1 MAKYLL
7 IPQGLERDRIIGA
20 ITHLQPEKVFIVRN
34 KKKSSEM
41 SAVEITIEELL
52 TDLKKK
58 LVEDPIIPVDE
69 EMIDIS
75 TFEVNFFDLL
85 DAYLDFRAIFN
96 RLGPEAEYIV
106 DISSGT
112 RIVSCALFL
121 AALERGASIY
131 YVSPRSYFTPD
142 VARRKLDSLGKDLE
156 AYLESKDSKA
166 LGRMKETISEGL
178 EEFQVPQLAMGV
190 RKVLKCPPLPIRI
203 EQEEIDPRY
212 LEALDKLGGTA
223 ASITD
228 LLVQLLGRRPTPTD
242 RVMAAKQI
250 ATLERC
256 GFVTTSYTGRQKEIT
271 LTIYGREWAEKA
283 TPSIS
288 T

>member
-1 MAKYLL
+1 MPRYLL

-41 SAVEITIEELL
+41 SAVEIAVEEIL
-52 TDLKKK
+52 TELKQK
-58 LVEDPIIPVDE
+58 LVDDPIIPIDE
-69 EMIDIS
+69 DMIDITS
-75 TFEVNFFDLL
+75 FEVNFFDLL
-85 DAYLDFRAIFN
+85 DAYLDFRAIFAK
-96 RLGPEAEYIV
+96 LGPDAEFMV

-121 AALERGASIY
+121 AALEIGAAIY

-142 VARRKLDSLGKDLE
+142 VARRTLDAIGRELKGYHKTKDAEKLQRIEEVVEK
-156 AYLESKDSKA
+156 
-166 LGRMKETISEGL
+166 GL
-178 EEFQVPQLAMGV
+178 EEFKVPQLAIGV

-203 EQEEIDPRY
+203 EQEEIEPGY
-212 LEALDKLGGTA
+212 LESLEKLGGTA
-223 ASITD
+223 PSITD
-228 LLVQLLGRRPTPTD
+228 LLVELLGRKPTPTD

-250 ATLERC
+250 ATLENC

-271 LTIYGREWAEKA
+271 LTVYGREWADKA
-283 TPSIS
+283 RSS
-288 T
+288 

>member
-1 MAKYLL
+1 MARYLL
-7 IPQGLERDRIIGA
+7 VPQGLERDRIIGA

-69 EMIDIS
+69 DMIDIS

-85 DAYLDFRAIFN
+85 DAYLDFRAIFA
-96 RLGPEAEYIV
+96 RLGPEAEYLV

-131 YVSPRSYFTPD
+131 YVSPRSYFTPE
-142 VARRKLDSLGKDLE
+142 VARRKLESLKKELSAYAGSKSPQSLE
-156 AYLESKDSKA
+156 
-166 LGRMKETISEGL
+166 RMKEIIEKGL
-178 EEFQVPQLAMGV
+178 EEFGIPQLAMGV

-203 EQEEIDPRY
+203 EQEEIEPGY
-212 LEALDKLGGTA
+212 LEALEKLGGTA
-223 ASITD
+223 PSITD

-271 LTIYGREWAEKA
+271 LTVYGREWAEKA
-283 TPSIS
+283 SPV
-288 T
+288 

>member
-1 MAKYLL
+1 
-7 IPQGLERDRIIGA
+7 LERDRIIGA
-20 ITHLQPEKVFIVRN
+20 ITHLQPEKVFVVRN

-52 TDLKKK
+52 TDLKRK

-69 EMIDIS
+69 DMIDIS
-75 TFEVNFFDLL
+75 TFQVNFFDLL
-85 DAYLDFRAIFN
+85 DAYLDFRAIFA
-96 RLGPEAEYIV
+96 RLGPDAEYLV

-142 VARRKLDSLGKDLE
+142 IARRTLEAVRKELANYASSKSPQSLERMEELLGK
-156 AYLESKDSKA
+156 
-166 LGRMKETISEGL
+166 GL
-178 EEFQVPQLAMGV
+178 EEFEVPQLAMGV
-190 RKVLKCPPLPIRI
+190 RKVIKCPPLPIRI
-203 EQEEIDPRY
+203 EQEEIEPGY
-212 LEALDKLGGTA
+212 LEALEKLGGTA
-223 ASITD
+223 PSITD

-271 LTIYGREWAEKA
+271 LTIYGKEWAEKA
-283 TPSIS
+283 TPG
-288 T
+288 

>member
-1 MAKYLL
+1 MPKYLL
-7 IPQGLERDRIIGA
+7 VPQGLERDRIIGA
-20 ITHLQPEKVFIVRN
+20 ITHLQPEKVFIIRN

-52 TDLKKK
+52 TDLKNK
-58 LVEDPIIPVDE
+58 LVDDPIIPIDE
-69 EMIDIS
+69 DMIDIS

-85 DAYLDFRAIFN
+85 DAYLDFRAIFA
-96 RLGPEAEYIV
+96 RLGPDVEYLV

-142 VARRKLDSLGKDLE
+142 VARRKLE
-156 AYLESKDSKA
+156 ALNKEIKTSIESKDPEA
-166 LGRMKETISEGL
+166 LKHLQDIIEKGL
-178 EEFQVPQLAMGV
+178 EEFKVPQLAVGV

-203 EQEEIDPRY
+203 EQEEIEAGY
-212 LEALDKLGGTA
+212 LEALEELGGSA
-223 ASITD
+223 PSITD

-256 GFVTTSYTGRQKEIT
+256 GFVSTSYTGRQKEIT
-271 LTIYGREWAEKA
+271 LTIYGKEWAEKA
-283 TPSIS
+283 SPA
-288 T
+288 

>member
-1 MAKYLL
+1 MPRYLL

-41 SAVEITIEELL
+41 SAVEIAVEEIL

-58 LVEDPIIPVDE
+58 LVEDPIIPIDE
-69 EMIDIS
+69 DMIDIS

-85 DAYLDFRAIFN
+85 DAYLDFRAIFA
-96 RLGPEAEYIV
+96 RLGPDAEFLV

-121 AALERGASIY
+121 AALEIGASIY

-142 VARRKLDSLGKDLE
+142 VARRTLDVINRELVGYQETKDGEKLERIGEVLDK
-156 AYLESKDSKA
+156 
-166 LGRMKETISEGL
+166 GL
-178 EEFQVPQLAMGV
+178 EEFKVPQLAVGV

-203 EQEEIDPRY
+203 EQEEIEPGY
-212 LEALDKLGGTA
+212 LEALEKLGGTA
-223 ASITD
+223 PSITD
-228 LLVQLLGRRPTPTD
+228 LLVELLGRKPTPTD

-256 GFVTTSYTGRQKEIT
+256 GFVSTSYTGRQKEIT
-271 LTIYGREWAEKA
+271 LTTYGKEWAEKA
-283 TPSIS
+283 SS
-288 T
+288 S

>member
-1 MAKYLL
+1 MPRYLL

-41 SAVEITIEELL
+41 SAVEIAVEEIL

-58 LVEDPIIPVDE
+58 LVEDPIIPIDE
-69 EMIDIS
+69 DMIDIS

-85 DAYLDFRAIFN
+85 DAYLDFRAIFA
-96 RLGPEAEYIV
+96 RLGPDAEFLV

-121 AALERGASIY
+121 AALEIGASIY

-142 VARRKLDSLGKDLE
+142 VARRTLDVINRELVGYQETKDGEKLQRIGEVLDK
-156 AYLESKDSKA
+156 
-166 LGRMKETISEGL
+166 GL
-178 EEFQVPQLAMGV
+178 EEFKVPQLAVGV

-203 EQEEIDPRY
+203 EQEEIEPGY
-212 LEALDKLGGTA
+212 LEALEKLGGTA
-223 ASITD
+223 PSITD
-228 LLVQLLGRRPTPTD
+228 LLVELLGRKPTPTD

-256 GFVTTSYTGRQKEIT
+256 GFVSTSYTGRQKEIT
-271 LTIYGREWAEKA
+271 LTTYGKEWAEKA
-283 TPSIS
+283 SS
-288 T
+288 S